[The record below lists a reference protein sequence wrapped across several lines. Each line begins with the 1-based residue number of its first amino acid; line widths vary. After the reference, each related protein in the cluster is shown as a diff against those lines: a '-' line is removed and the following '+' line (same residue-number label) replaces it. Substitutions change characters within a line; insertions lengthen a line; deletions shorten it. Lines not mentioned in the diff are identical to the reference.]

1 MFYKDEAM
9 AVFVDGYS
17 TFNAAKSLDMSI
29 DYKKL
34 RDEFMRRGKLK
45 TLHYYS
51 LLDRNDDA
59 SPIRPMLDWM
69 TYNGFHVTTKQP
81 TVFEDGSGHRRIKGS
96 VDVEMALDIVAYAK
110 HVDHIVLFS
119 GARDLTYAA
128 QMAQRLGTRF
138 SVASTINGDG
148 FTCAD
153 ELRRQADDFI
163 ALENLRSVIAQG

>member
-1 MFYKDEAM
+1 MFYKDESM

-17 TFNAAKSLDMSI
+17 TFNAAKSVDMTV

-45 TLHYYS
+45 TLQYYS

-59 SPIRPMLDWM
+59 SPIRPLLDWM
-69 TYNGFHVTTKQP
+69 SYNGFHVTTKQP
-81 TVFEDGSGHRRIKGS
+81 HVFEDGSGHKRIKGS
-96 VDVEMALDIVAYAK
+96 VDVEMSLDIVSYAK

-119 GARDLTYAA
+119 GARDLTYAV

-148 FTCAD
+148 FMCAD
-153 ELRRQADDFI
+153 DLRRQADNFI
-163 ALENLRSVIAQG
+163 ALEDLRAAIAQS